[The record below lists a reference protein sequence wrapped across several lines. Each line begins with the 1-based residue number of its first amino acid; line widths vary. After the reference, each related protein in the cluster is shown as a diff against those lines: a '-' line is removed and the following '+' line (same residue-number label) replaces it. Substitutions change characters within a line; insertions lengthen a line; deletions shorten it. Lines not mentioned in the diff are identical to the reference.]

1 MPTHRV
7 RQADSTEWTIA
18 AYVPGLELTTA
29 DTAAVPAAEPEEETR
44 SKLGSLVHRV
54 TRKKGEGLRA
64 ENQEEPT
71 SSRSATR

>member
-7 RQADSTEWTIA
+7 RRADSTEWTIA

-44 SKLGSLVHRV
+44 SKLGSLVHAL
-54 TRKKGEGLRA
+54 TRKRKAR
-64 ENQEEPT
+64 PRPRIKRKT
-71 SSRSATR
+71 SSRSATS